1 MENQVLSIEQMKRLK
16 ELGVDTG
23 KASMAIYC
31 IYAGEKKEYD
41 ILSSNGAF
49 PEKQE
54 HDRFGYGIHNIVA
67 FDKKP
72 VFTLQ
77 DIIELLPKTLQHQFL
92 SPTLRITKD
101 SVEYVDY
108 SFFENVFTEYSE
120 YDEKSDI
127 LNAAYNMLLWV
138 IEQGY
143 LKKK

>member
-1 MENQVLSIEQMKRLK
+1 MKVLSIEQMNQLK
-16 ELGVDTG
+16 ELGVDTS
-23 KASMAIYC
+23 KASMAIYN
-31 IYAGEKKEYD
+31 IYAGDEKEYD

-77 DIIELLPKTLQHQFL
+77 DIIELLPKTLPHQFL
-92 SPTLRITKD
+92 SPTLRIKKD

-108 SFFENVFTEYSE
+108 SFFENVFTEHSE

-138 IEQGY
+138 IENGY
-143 LKKK
+143 LKTK